1 MMNKDPLHTT
11 PGLRSPE
18 DDAVGVG
25 GLLRQLMREVPE
37 LFTKELALAKA
48 ELQHNLATLKAGTA
62 AVAAGA
68 IVMLAGF
75 VILLLAAV
83 YGLALVVEPWLAA
96 LIVGG
101 VTVVIGFIMLQSG
114 KKQFQPTHLAPD
126 RTLHAMQQDK
136 DTLKRKMP

>member
-1 MMNKDPLHTT
+1 MNHDPLHTT
-11 PGLRSPE
+11 PPLNTPA
-18 DDAVGVG
+18 DDQTGVG

-48 ELQHNLATLKAGTA
+48 ELQQNLNTLKAATG

-68 IVMLAGF
+68 IVILAGF

-83 YGLALVVEPWLAA
+83 YALAMVVEPWLAA
-96 LIVGG
+96 LIVGA
-101 VTVVIGFIMLQSG
+101 VTVIIGFIMLQAG
-114 KKQFQPTHLAPD
+114 KKQFDPAHLAPD

-136 DTLKRKMP
+136 DTLKRKLP